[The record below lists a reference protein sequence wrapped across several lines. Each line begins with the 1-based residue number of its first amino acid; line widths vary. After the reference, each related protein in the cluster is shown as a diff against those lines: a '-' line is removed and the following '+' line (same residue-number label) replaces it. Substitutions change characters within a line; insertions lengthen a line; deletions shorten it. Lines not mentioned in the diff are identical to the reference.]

1 MEALP
6 NQSRC
11 WQGWWWRSPPRGH
24 LEEAGNIDGLPGRDP
39 RAMQLR
45 IQSETHTEKSPDSTL
60 PLMLQTPTS
69 ASHWLRLPSFL
80 PSSFFISSLFFFL
93 IFFRTGNPFFLVLTN
108 ISRKEKSIFKIKI
121 KNYWYMVFFLYL
133 YSIHFWKNKY
143 WASDPRRLYGLR
155 LSLLTIETKKDHI
168 KHVSVND
175 SVHNIEMEKLSSETR
190 VPRS

>member
-1 MEALP
+1 MGALP

-24 LEEAGNIDGLPGRDP
+24 LEEAGNMDGLPGRDL

-45 IQSETHTEKSPDSTL
+45 TQSETHTEKYHASTL
-60 PLMLQTPTS
+60 PLMLRTPTR

-80 PSSFFISSLFFFL
+80 PSSSFLSSSFFFFY
-93 IFFRTGNPFFLVLTN
+93 FFRTGNPFFWCSLIYL
-108 ISRKEKSIFKIKI
+108 EKKRAYLKLKV

-133 YSIHFWKNKY
+133 YSINFWKNKY

-155 LSLLTIETKKDHI
+155 LSLLTIETKKDPI
-168 KHVSVND
+168 KHVSVDD
-175 SVHNIEMEKLSSETR
+175 SVRNTEMEKLSSETG